1 MFFAILVI
9 ADIML
14 FGGNL
19 HAAETAGEAAASAQ
33 GLKYIAAALSTG
45 MSTIGAGIAVA
56 SSASAALGAL
66 SEDSSVMGK
75 ALIFVA
81 LAEGIALYGLLISFI
96 ILGTLI
102 IFTIIINLIL
112 RYVNINPYIL
122 GIFSGILEL
131 TSGVIKISDISSS
144 INIKFLLTVFILCFS
159 SLSILFQSFT
169 ILSKYKINI
178 KKILIVKLIFFSTKM
193 S

>member
-1 MFFAILVI
+1 MITKIILVAALILSIFIPFMAFLLGERKKGRLKTTLAINITMFFAILVI

-14 FGGNL
+14 FGGQA
-19 HAAETAGEAAASAQ
+19 HAAEAASQAAASSE
-33 GLKYIAAALSTG
+33 GLRYIAAALSTG

-96 ILGTLI
+96 ILG
-102 IFTIIINLIL
+102 
-112 RYVNINPYIL
+112 
-122 GIFSGILEL
+122 
-131 TSGVIKISDISSS
+131 
-144 INIKFLLTVFILCFS
+144 
-159 SLSILFQSFT
+159 
-169 ILSKYKINI
+169 
-178 KKILIVKLIFFSTKM
+178 
-193 S
+193 